1 MTIMINPFI
10 PFGPG
15 ILRSGDLVRNSG
27 TGQEKLGG
35 DCEGY
40 QNHSKDIPVILFK
53 ISNTILQLP
62 TLTFG

>member
-15 ILRSGDLVRNSG
+15 ILRSGDLVRNYR

-35 DCEGY
+35 DYIDSLNPGKQPGET
-40 QNHSKDIPVILFK
+40 VI
-53 ISNTILQLP
+53 
-62 TLTFG
+62 